1 MHTQAKEVVN
11 LKQREVMI
19 RILYFV
25 CGFSVAI
32 LCLLPQ
38 PQEMPLLRKRKLEF
52 RNLLEVRSGS
62 NLDLMN
68 YRIKRLTGV

>member
-1 MHTQAKEVVN
+1 MYTQAKEVTN

-38 PQEMPLLRKRKLEF
+38 PQEMPLLRKRKVEF

-62 NLDLMN
+62 NLDLETYKMI
-68 YRIKRLTGV
+68 RVTEI